1 MRRTW
6 MSLLAGLTCVSLA
19 LAQTD
24 GSSDKLGKKIDPA
37 LPVAGKATPLAD
49 LKGEKATVVLFLS
62 FECPNSTGYT
72 PTVLDLVKDFGE
84 KGVKFVGVCENEM
97 TADELKAK
105 VAEFKL
111 PFPVALDPGQAVA
124 DAFKAKTTP
133 EVFLLDHNLVMRY
146 RGRIDNTYNAR
157 LKRNAKVTDHDLR
170 NAIEDQFAGKPVRTP
185 ITQAVGCPIGGRD
198 TVVKA
203 ATAVTFHKDVAPILQ
218 KNCQNC
224 HRPGEVG
231 PFSLMTYKQAK
242 VWAEDIKEYTGNK
255 KMPPWKPTDGVP
267 FHNDRR
273 MSDADVKTLA
283 AWVDGG
289 TPEGDAKD
297 APPPLKFTDGWMLG
311 KPDLILTTGDEFLL
325 GPSGPDTFRCYVIPT
340 NLPEDKYIIG
350 FEVKP
355 GNPGIVHHT
364 LNYWDI
370 SGKAKELEADAKKK
384 AKPDDRDRGPGYS
397 TAMGVGFFPTPSKD
411 RPEMFTVGNWGGWAP
426 GQLPRFL
433 PNGTGYLLPKGADV
447 IIQVHYHR
455 NGKPEKDKTQIGVYL
470 AKKPVERPYQ
480 AIMIGPRPNNL
491 AGLIKGD
498 ALRIP
503 ANANNHPIADV
514 AYLQADATLHSVMPH
529 MHLIGRSVK
538 VSMTPPGGAKTTL
551 VDIPD
556 WDYNWQETYWLKEP
570 IKLKA
575 GTKLEIE
582 GVFDNSTSNPNNPSN
597 PPVTVRF
604 GEQTTNEMLFGFL
617 GVTSDDGKRVR
628 AGPNPPKK

>member
-6 MSLLAGLTCVSLA
+6 MSLLAGLTCTSLA

-49 LKGEKATVVLFLS
+49 LKGEKATVVFFLS

-84 KGVKFVGVCENEM
+84 KGVKFVGICENEM

-111 PFPVALDPGQAVA
+111 PFPVVLDPGQTVA

-133 EVFLLDHNLVMRY
+133 EAFLLDHNLVMRY

-170 NAIEDQFAGKPVRTP
+170 NALEDQLAGKPVRTP
-185 ITQAVGCPIGGRD
+185 ITHAVGCPIGGRD
-198 TVVKA
+198 AVVKA

-242 VWAEDIKEYTGNK
+242 VWAEDIKEYTANK

-273 MSDADVKTLA
+273 MSDADIKTLA

-370 SGKAKELEADAKKK
+370 TGQGKRLEAKARKDAKPED
-384 AKPDDRDRGPGYS
+384 ADRGPGYS
-397 TAMGVGFFPTPSKD
+397 TAMGVGFIPLLSP
-411 RPEMFTVGNWGGWAP
+411 RAGVPPVGNWGGWAP
-426 GQLPRFL
+426 GQLPRIL
-433 PNGTGYLLPKGADV
+433 PEGTGYLLPKGADV

-455 NGKPEKDKTQIGVYL
+455 NGKPEKDQTQVGIYL

-480 AIMIGPRPNNL
+480 TIVLGPKSQKELTIAANVQDHRI
-491 AGLIKGD
+491 AGT
-498 ALRIP
+498 
-503 ANANNHPIADV
+503 V
-514 AYLQADATLHSVMPH
+514 YLQADATLHSVMPH
-529 MHLIGRSVK
+529 MHLIGKSVK
-538 VSMTPPGGAKTTL
+538 VSMTPPGDTKSTL
-551 VDIPD
+551 VDIPE

-582 GVFDNSTSNPNNPSN
+582 ANFDNSSKNPNNPSN
-597 PPVTVRF
+597 PPALVKF
-604 GEQTTNEMLFGFL
+604 GEHTTNEMLFGFM
-617 GVTSDDGKRVR
+617 GVTTDDGKRVR
-628 AGPNPPKK
+628 IGLTPPK